1 MPRNCSSCNRGLSKD
16 CFSKNQWSKGIGYSR
31 CHACINPGSKKVDA
45 SQTARTNNA
54 TSAAFTSHALDNP
67 FAEGSFRWV
76 AKGEYTRG
84 NRTGEPCVCK
94 WFKTG
99 GVLEARFYDTDLSTV
114 KEALRI
120 ITKWNSNNFVDKI
133 VKINQPAVWTFEND
147 GRQDFAGKKVLQEP
161 FIQSYQKFNSNT
173 GWADDSTPWPRVMQ
187 AISHFSYHTSN
198 GQSVLCDLQGGVYQD
213 GVVLTD
219 PVVCSIPR
227 TYGPTDLGLQGMNSF
242 FANHTCNE
250 FCRSN
255 WKTIRNPL
263 RCHSA
268 SKGTTMEH
276 VPTRRSRPH
285 MSMGNIYE

>member
-54 TSAAFTSHALDNP
+54 THATFTSHALDNP

-76 AKGEYTRG
+76 AKGVYDRG

-99 GVLEARFYDTDLSTV
+99 GVLEAHFYDTDLSTV

-161 FIQSYQKFNSNT
+161 FIK
-173 GWADDSTPWPRVMQ
+173 
-187 AISHFSYHTSN
+187 AIKI
-198 GQSVLCDLQGGVYQD
+198 LCDLQGGVYQD